1 MSPRNRHDRTELEE
15 QEIKIA
21 DLKLI
26 REIWP
31 FIKPFFW
38 MLFISVLL
46 VFSVTFLELL
56 SPILIKKAI
65 DGFIIP
71 VADTKQVILF
81 GFSIKSFKLFGIIFF
96 GILTLSF
103 IIDLGSL

>member
-1 MSPRNRHDRTELEE
+1 MSPHTNLDRTELEE

-26 REIWP
+26 KEIWP

-38 MLFISVLL
+38 MLFVSVLL

-56 SPILIKKAI
+56 SPILIKIAMVK
-65 DGFIIP
+65 
-71 VADTKQVILF
+71 
-81 GFSIKSFKLFGIIFF
+81 
-96 GILTLSF
+96 
-103 IIDLGSL
+103 